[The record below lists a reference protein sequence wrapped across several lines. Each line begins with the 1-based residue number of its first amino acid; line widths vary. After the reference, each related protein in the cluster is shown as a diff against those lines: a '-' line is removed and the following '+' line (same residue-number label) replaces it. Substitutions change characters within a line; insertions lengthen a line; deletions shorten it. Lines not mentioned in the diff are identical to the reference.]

1 MSQGKFEIGQ
11 AYYRAGFAFGW
22 GFNSPSQ
29 ASDRPSR
36 AVAIETW
43 FYQDYFKLDWN
54 TTACDIPHHF
64 HVFQPFVALENPLD
78 RPPEEGLKMPSL
90 RGATLSMLTF
100 DELVAQLAEIKATNE
115 GGG

>member
-11 AYYRAGFAFGW
+11 AYYRAGFAFEW
-22 GFNSPSQ
+22 GLDLPRQ
-29 ASDRPSR
+29 VPDRPSR

-43 FYQDYFKLDWN
+43 FYQGYFMLDWN
-54 TTACDIPHHF
+54 TTDCDTPHYF
-64 HVFQPFVALENPLD
+64 HVFQPFVALENPLG
-78 RPPEEGLKMPSL
+78 RPPKEGLKMPSL

-100 DELVAQLAEIKATNE
+100 DELLGQLAEIKAANE